1 MEYEIRKN
9 EVKKMKRFNRRIKKI
24 ASLLLVGILA
34 TGSLGACGK
43 TSDKEDNKKVSEA
56 SAEHAAGAEHSSH
69 TKHTEGKTDE
79 AASNSDGAGRSDGA
93 AASDGK
99 DKVADENVKVRHL
112 IIGTSGTGPA
122 PFIWTDEKGNL
133 QGYDIAVWDEIMS
146 RLPQYDYEWN
156 VSGDLFAAVDADY
169 IDGVVQHLGINE
181 ERKEKYIFSDVYTLL
196 TSGVIVRED
205 FPEDVIHD
213 WSIFAGKKVEANPSS
228 YYASVFEDWNKEHP
242 DEKVDIIYNENLDQW
257 ADHVVDKTTDFYP
270 FTKSYLQYIVNSKG
284 LTGVK
289 IIDFQPLDQTPE
301 DIAKSGT
308 AFLFPK
314 DEVELRDAVNE
325 AFEAAVEDGTIAK
338 LAEEYLDSAEYAPT
352 LEQVLLARKAHNLK

>member
-56 SAEHAAGAEHSSH
+56 SAEHATGAEHSSH

-99 DKVADENVKVRHL
+99 DKAADENVKVRHL

-156 VSGDLFAAVDADY
+156 VSGDLFAAVDAE
-169 IDGVVQHLGINE
+169 VL
-181 ERKEKYIFSDVYTLL
+181 
-196 TSGVIVRED
+196 
-205 FPEDVIHD
+205 
-213 WSIFAGKKVEANPSS
+213 
-228 YYASVFEDWNKEHP
+228 
-242 DEKVDIIYNENLDQW
+242 
-257 ADHVVDKTTDFYP
+257 
-270 FTKSYLQYIVNSKG
+270 
-284 LTGVK
+284 
-289 IIDFQPLDQTPE
+289 QTPKKAGCGILTASLE
-301 DIAKSGT
+301 FESTPIA
-308 AFLFPK
+308 
-314 DEVELRDAVNE
+314 
-325 AFEAAVEDGTIAK
+325 
-338 LAEEYLDSAEYAPT
+338 
-352 LEQVLLARKAHNLK
+352 